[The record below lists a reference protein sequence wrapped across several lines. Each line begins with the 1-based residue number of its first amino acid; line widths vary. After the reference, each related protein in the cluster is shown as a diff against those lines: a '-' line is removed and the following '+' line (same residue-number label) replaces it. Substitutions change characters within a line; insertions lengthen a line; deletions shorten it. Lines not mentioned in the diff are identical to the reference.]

1 MGLKHNN
8 IEWIAALRGLLI
20 LFILT
25 KPPTVW
31 AYKKKKCILKWFF
44 CKHLFRIGSR
54 SISVRSPLVSRSSF
68 ASPSL
73 LLRFLLAT
81 EAESSEEVADPEQ
94 RRKEDTTMDKRGERG
109 EFLPN
114 EIVSNSHKGGER
126 IGWFVSEAEMLPPLL
141 PPVTCCLSMSVA
153 TWQQNDRKIKLVS
166 N

>member
-1 MGLKHNN
+1 MCDSYLCSNKPWKRQHLPPYRFS
-8 IEWIAALRGLLI
+8 IDLRS
-20 LFILT
+20 F
-25 KPPTVW
+25 
-31 AYKKKKCILKWFF
+31 
-44 CKHLFRIGSR
+44 
-54 SISVRSPLVSRSSF
+54 SVSFPFVLRFSF

-126 IGWFVSEAEMLPPLL
+126 IG
-141 PPVTCCLSMSVA
+141 
-153 TWQQNDRKIKLVS
+153 
-166 N
+166 